1 MFHRFYTLDKKP
13 TVWNILFLT
22 VLMLLGMA
30 VILSRHTVSTPWF
43 LAVYIVFHLAVL
55 GMLIR
60 AFFRHTTPS
69 TTPDF
74 PFWCSSISSRC
85 SS

>member
-30 VILSRHTVSTPWF
+30 VILSRPTVSTPWF

-60 AFFRHTTPS
+60 AFFRQLRYEAPRPHSS
-69 TTPDF
+69 TALRTV
-74 PFWCSSISSRC
+74 SV
-85 SS
+85 

>member
-43 LAVYIVFHLAVL
+43 LAVYYAYHLAVL
-55 GMLIR
+55 VLLLR
-60 AFFRHTTPS
+60 AF
-69 TTPDF
+69 
-74 PFWCSSISSRC
+74 SRQLRYDPY
-85 SS
+85 SYNTIYYA